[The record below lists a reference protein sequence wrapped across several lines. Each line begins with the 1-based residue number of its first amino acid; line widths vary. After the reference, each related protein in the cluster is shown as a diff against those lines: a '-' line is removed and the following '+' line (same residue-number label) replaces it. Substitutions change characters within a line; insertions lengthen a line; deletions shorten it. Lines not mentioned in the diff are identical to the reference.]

1 MRLNRR
7 WATRLFTVA
16 ALSLTLPGLTPVWAQ
31 DAKPVI
37 IASSEDVISLDPHAL
52 DSNNPTGSVIWS
64 IFDSLVRRGPDGA
77 SVPRLATEWT
87 RMDDLTWRFTLRQ
100 GVTFSNGEAF
110 NAQAVVVNFAR
121 MDTAPFNSVQQLHD
135 QTGLKEV
142 RVIDDYTIELVTE
155 KPTVNM
161 LYWLAEAFIA
171 APAYITDT
179 LPDAVAS
186 APVGSGPYVLADWK
200 RGDALTLTANENYWG
215 GAPEVKTVIF
225 RAVPEVSSRLNE
237 LRAGTVD
244 LVVGITP
251 DSADQANSDVSDLV
265 KIEGLRKMHMG
276 ISIKGEQPALAD
288 PRVRQALNYAVD
300 VPTIVASLMGG
311 STSPLLSIVNPPNNN
326 PALVPFAYD
335 PEKAKALL
343 AEAGF
348 PDGFPLTIQWSTR
361 FDGGKEVSEVV
372 GAYLEQVGIKP
383 SYEAMEIGQFREGLS
398 KASLKGIYFQGWAA
412 LINPSVE
419 LVILTC
425 GHVDNSSGYCNP
437 DYDKLVIE
445 ASQTLDDAAR
455 QKLEF
460 AAQEIIWNDAPWL
473 YLWRLPS
480 FFGISKTLSYE
491 FRADNYLE
499 PYLITYK

>member
-1 MRLNRR
+1 MKLKLNWTRRLLL
-7 WATRLFTVA
+7 TA
-16 ALSLTLPGLTPVWAQ
+16 ALSLPLPGLMPAWAQ
-31 DAKPVI
+31 DAKPVV
-37 IASSEDVISLDPHAL
+37 IASSEDVISLDPHML
-52 DSNNPTGSVIWS
+52 DSNNPTGSAIWS
-64 IFDSLVRRGPDGA
+64 IFDSLVRRAPDG
-77 SVPRLATEWT
+77 SPQPRLATSWE
-87 RMDDLTWRFTLRQ
+87 RVDDVTWRFKLRE
-100 GVTFSNGEAF
+100 GVKFTNGETF
-110 NAQAVVVNFAR
+110 NAEAVKVNFAR
-121 MDTAPFNSVQQLHD
+121 MDIAPFNSVQQLHD

-142 RVIDDYTIELVTE
+142 RVVDDYTIELVTE

-161 LYWLAEAFIA
+161 LYWLEEAFIA
-171 APAYITDT
+171 APKYITDT
-179 LPDAVAS
+179 SPDAVAS
-186 APVGSGPYVLADWK
+186 APVGSGPYKFSEWK
-200 RGDALTLTANENYWG
+200 RGDSLALIANESYWG
-215 GAPEVKTVIF
+215 SAPAVKSIVF

-244 LVVGITP
+244 IVVGITP
-251 DSADQANSDVSDLV
+251 DSAKQADSDVSAVV

-276 ISIKGEQPALAD
+276 ISLKGEQPALAD

-300 VPTIVASLMGG
+300 VPAIIASLLDG

-326 PALVPFAYD
+326 PALKPFTYD
-335 PEKAKALL
+335 VAKAKALM

-348 PDGFPLTIQWSTR
+348 ADGFPVTMQWSTR
-361 FDGGKEVSEVV
+361 FDGGKEISEVV
-372 GAYLEQVGIKP
+372 GSYLEQIGIKP
-383 SYEAMEIGQFREGLS
+383 AYEAVEIGQFREGLS

-480 FFGISKTLSYE
+480 FFGISKKLSYD